1 MYIGM
6 LYPENDTNYPY
17 RQGYMREI
25 EPDLDFS
32 NLEPI
37 EIPIP
42 YGSGVTYYLREA
54 SEDVHKQYRSRAM
67 KCYGT
72 DGLIKNPDMAA
83 ETPQWFVQMN
93 LFTEPG
99 GDVKKRVG
107 MDVVKSMPTRVIAK
121 MFTRLRKISG
131 MDEEDLSVEELK
143 RRIAELQAQLEAA
156 EQREASGG
164 IPPTS

>member
-1 MYIGM
+1 M
-6 LYPENDTNYPY
+6 
-17 RQGYMREI
+17 QEI
-25 EPDLDFS
+25 DKDLDFS

-42 YGSGVTYYLREA
+42 YNGTTFYLRES
-54 SEDVHKQYRSRAM
+54 SEDCHKQYRARAM

-99 GDVKKRVG
+99 GDIKKRV
-107 MDVVKSMPTRVIAK
+107 DPNVVKAMPTRIISK
-121 MFTRLRKISG
+121 MFTKLRSISG
-131 MDEEDLSVEELK
+131 MDAEEVTPAILRKRIEELQK
-143 RRIAELQAQLEAA
+143 QLE
-156 EQREASGG
+156 EMEKEASGENN
-164 IPPTS
+164 PTT